1 MARPFVLFSSAMVGE
16 GARCETAFPQTD
28 CECRPAVFFHT
39 FYTDE
44 GFESLGYCS
53 TYWGTIRHAE
63 PSMIQ

>member
-1 MARPFVLFSSAMVGE
+1 MRDGVS
-16 GARCETAFPQTD
+16 QTD

-53 TYWGTIRHAE
+53 TYWGTIST
-63 PSMIQ
+63 PNLQ